1 MVVPDPAV
9 RVFSELSPSF
19 QTTVGSVRVEATQD
33 RVTRDP
39 CTTPSEVGDV
49 VIPGGGRGLF
59 SGGLFSGGGVYLMG
73 VYLVGGLFS
82 FLQLL

>member
-1 MVVPDPAV
+1 MVVSDPAV
-9 RVFSELSPSF
+9 ISLILKPSF

-33 RVTRDP
+33 KVTRDP

-59 SGGLFSGGGVYLMG
+59 SGGLLS
-73 VYLVGGLFS
+73 GGLFS
-82 FLQLL
+82 GCWCGRCY

>member
-1 MVVPDPAV
+1 MNINCHLVKVVPEYVLVMVVPDPAV

-33 RVTRDP
+33 KVTRDP

-49 VIPGGGRGLF
+49 VIPGGGGF
-59 SGGLFSGGGVYLMG
+59 IKWGVI
-73 VYLVGGLFS
+73 
-82 FLQLL
+82 